1 LDNPR
6 KTMTTDS
13 SISTS
18 DDAEVIESGEPL
30 IGYELVADMMRRQ
43 DEVIAQIDSLNDRIE
58 SVIKELDDA
67 RKLEQQAGD
76 ASDAESNSASP
87 RTKAA

>member
-87 RTKAA
+87 RIKAA